1 MSDSQSSISSPESVE
16 REAARVVRFQS
27 LVSLALIGLFL
38 LLFLAGDWA
47 SHTPWVSDAFDRR
60 ELALNSDGLGY
71 YVQRGAFFDEV
82 DYLWYHILD
91 TADYSRGGVYL
102 LGSSNAMH
110 CLNEWTLPREQAAVI
125 HNYGFAGANPR
136 EMTQFVRYLIDRRGL
151 LAAGPGKQMFI
162 FGFSFY
168 DVEGGGIENYFPAG
182 VARGGIYRYDPEE
195 GIVNLPLSPAMQF
208 FNVERAR
215 TRSVALRVL
224 LGQRHIPANT
234 LNVPEFRQHVLERM
248 SPQWQTD
255 LPIQIREI
263 SRLLDDLSQSHVQML
278 GVLLPVGSWG
288 ADIPVRTAYEDQ
300 LRQVFAAHSLPLLDC
315 TAVVPDT
322 EFCDPYHVNARGA
335 VRIQKILDDQAME
348 FVGEQK
354 LLLPVAK

>member
-1 MSDSQSSISSPESVE
+1 MSESANTNPSLLLID
-16 REAARVVRFQS
+16 RETARTVRFQS
-27 LVSLALIGLFL
+27 VVSVGLIGLFL
-38 LLFLAGDWA
+38 MLFLVGDWA

-102 LGSSNAMH
+102 FGSSNAMH
-110 CLNEWTLPREQAAVI
+110 GLDEWTLPPEQAAVI

-151 LAAGPGKQMFI
+151 LKAGPGKQMFI

-168 DVEGGGIENYFPAG
+168 DVEGGGIESYFPAG
-182 VARGGIYRYDPEE
+182 VARSGIYRYDPDQ
-195 GIVNLPLSPAMQF
+195 GIVDLPLSPATRF

-255 LPIQIREI
+255 LPVQMREI
-263 SRLLDDLSQSHVQML
+263 NRLLDDLGQSHVQIM

-288 ADIPVRTAYEDQ
+288 ADIPVRTAYENQ
-300 LRQVFAAHSLPLLDC
+300 LREVFVAHSLPLIDC
-315 TAVVPDT
+315 TALVPDT
-322 EFCDPYHVNARGA
+322 EFCDPYHVNAKGA
-335 VRIQKILDDQAME
+335 ARIQGILVDHAME
-348 FVGEQK
+348 FARDQK
-354 LLLPVAK
+354 VN